1 MNVASTSSSSDRRIQ
16 FALAFAVAIPFLAA
30 LGNRVIGSS
39 SQADATVD
47 DCPAL
52 VFDQYMVPLGP
63 VPPSQFVFAHFRF
76 RNKGNK
82 TVRVT
87 GLKPSCGCLN
97 PQLDKRIYKP
107 GETGEFLIRVRAA
120 NEEPGPKEY
129 SVQIHYTDP
138 QPRVAELKLKV
149 TLPSEKVVIRPK
161 ALIFYQLKQ
170 AATTHD
176 VVVTDYR
183 GETLAITDIESSSP
197 FVTAKLASTDTDAD
211 GNRRLRIAV
220 TVSDNVP
227 PGRTRAVIRLKTD
240 DPIYSELT
248 VPLLIE
254 GPRATVDTVNK
265 GFTITPK
272 SVVFSRNEPLPA
284 VRELTISAAQAG
296 LPELIEAQTSS
307 PHFSATFVAD
317 GTSAKPN
324 QRRLR
329 ITLHKLPP
337 PGRYRGIV
345 TVNTTAPDRP
355 PLQVPLIVRESSGTI
370 RQVGATDKDK

>member
-1 MNVASTSSSSDRRIQ
+1 VLS
-16 FALAFAVAIPFLAA
+16 LAAAIPFLAA

-39 SQADATVD
+39 SQPDATVND
-47 DCPAL
+47 YPAL
-52 VFDQYMVPLGP
+52 VFDQYMVPRGE
-63 VPPSQFVFAHFRF
+63 VPPSQFVFAHFKF
-76 RNKGNK
+76 RNKGSK

-87 GLKPSCGCLN
+87 ELIPSCGCLN
-97 PQLDKRIYKP
+97 PQLDKRVYKP
-107 GETGEFLIRVRAA
+107 GEVGEFLIRVRAA

-129 SVQIHYTDP
+129 SMQMHYTDP

-183 GETLAITDIESSSP
+183 GETFAITGIESSSP
-197 FVTAKLASTDTDAD
+197 FVTVKLASTDTDAD

-254 GPRATVDTVNK
+254 GPRATIDTVNN

-296 LPELIEAQTSS
+296 LPELIEPHASS

-337 PGRYRGIV
+337 LGRYRSIL
-345 TVNTTAPDRP
+345 TVNTTAQNRP

-370 RQVGATDKDK
+370 RQVGATDDDK